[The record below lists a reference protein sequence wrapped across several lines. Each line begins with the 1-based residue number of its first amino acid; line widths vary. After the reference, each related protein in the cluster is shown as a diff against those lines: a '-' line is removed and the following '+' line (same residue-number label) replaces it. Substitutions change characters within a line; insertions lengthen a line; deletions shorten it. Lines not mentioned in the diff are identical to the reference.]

1 MTDWQDIATWH
12 VLIVEDEAA
21 NREVFAETLQYFGAK
36 VTTAAN
42 GVEALARIRQ
52 EMPTIILTDLAM
64 PKMDGWELL
73 RHLRDDP
80 HLRHIPILVI
90 TAAYAL
96 PGDRERVLEAG
107 FDGYLVKPI
116 EIATFAD
123 VLRQTIA
130 QARGRRAV

>member
-1 MTDWQDIATWH
+1 MTDGQDIAAWR
-12 VLIVEDEAA
+12 VLIVEDESA

-36 VTTAAN
+36 VTTATN
-42 GVEALARIRQ
+42 GLEAMARIRQ

-73 RHLRDDP
+73 RVLRQDP
-80 HLRHIPILVI
+80 QLRHIPILVI

-107 FDGYLVKPI
+107 FDGYLVKPV
-116 EIATFAD
+116 EIATLVD
-123 VLRQTIA
+123 VLRQIIA
-130 QARGRRAV
+130 HARGRGSA